1 MLALLAKSISGMSHY
16 IDGRRSLRS
25 HIKNRV
31 RRLTRA
37 KKIDVRPCDIL
48 ILTDSVLVITD
59 SHGRFHGKEKEVKH
73 YLGFSA
79 LTMESLDL
87 PLPKEK
93 EPHTFISVRGLRLS
107 SIEQN
112 VDIIDL
118 DGHYSDSTSELRNVM
133 EEISVAIDQYNK
145 NRETF
150 KNTTSRIQLKSSP
163 VSSRNLNELGERAP
177 RLLCQNDVSM
187 CSYCWKAFSSFS
199 SKHHCMACG
208 NIICSNCASNT
219 LSLKYRY
226 SKPSLQ

>member
-1 MLALLAKSISGMSHY
+1 MGFQFLCRILVLL
-16 IDGRRSLRS
+16 IDNV
-25 HIKNRV
+25 IF
-31 RRLTRA
+31 LT
-37 KKIDVRPCDIL
+37 L
-48 ILTDSVLVITD
+48 S
-59 SHGRFHGKEKEVKH
+59 KEVKH

-107 SIEQN
+107 SIEQT